1 MLGLEMC
8 YILQAEKT
16 LIKTLQAFQAV
27 LSGTSQNSFLPF
39 LEQFIQAFVLSLV
52 DLDCL
57 IPALFPDQVI

>member
-39 LEQFIQAFVLSLV
+39 LEQFIQAFVLCLV

-57 IPALFPDQVI
+57 ILALFPDQVI